1 MLNLVLFVISLYKL
15 YILRFF
21 VKVRE
26 IIDKLRRLFLVMWKP
41 MREIYIAIKS
51 IIVWEIKEQD
61 YLDILALELIKKK
74 NLCSQ
79 AVAKLIE
86 INIVRFS

>member
-15 YILRFF
+15 SILRFF

-74 NLCSQ
+74 KSL
-79 AVAKLIE
+79 
-86 INIVRFS
+86 

>member
-1 MLNLVLFVISLYKL
+1 
-15 YILRFF
+15 
-21 VKVRE
+21 
-26 IIDKLRRLFLVMWKP
+26 MWKP

-79 AVAKLIE
+79 AVAKLLKK
-86 INIVRFS
+86 NKVRFS